1 MESKSRRRT
10 RFGEGQG
17 SNSKDLLVDA
27 DTKRTTKFSGG
38 TGLLALSLQTKGKL
52 SGIGKVEAEDTI
64 HVPRLPLKANL
75 PTSTPSKPPP
85 TRNESPWNTYTKLL
99 PVKMV
104 IVKKLAAKKI
114 PSDFA
119 KEIAKC
125 QHENLLSALEL
136 YKYEGSFFIITDY
149 TAATLKQIIGSSSRP
164 LNEIHIS
171 AICQQGSFPL
181 RVLHGMQHL
190 STFGLAHQKLN
201 SSRILFMPENPV
213 FPEKSGLVKIAHFD
227 ECQLVQLISARP
239 LGTIAFEMMEG
250 GSRPER
256 EDKLVLSHPEQWSPQ
271 ASNFLYAT
279 QWGTLKD
286 IEEHEFVNRDVSP
299 TVMVPFIEHAR
310 WDYVE
315 SLNLLKY

>member
-85 TRNESPWNTYTKLL
+85 TRNESPWNTYTKLRTL
-99 PVKMV
+99 ERGGEVTTACTCAVPVKMV

-181 RVLHGMQHL
+181 RV
-190 STFGLAHQKLN
+190 A
-201 SSRILFMPENPV
+201 I
-213 FPEKSGLVKIAHFD
+213 
-227 ECQLVQLISARP
+227 CP
-239 LGTIAFEMMEG
+239 LTSHRSYMACNIC
-250 GSRPER
+250 PH
-256 EDKLVLSHPEQWSPQ
+256 LVLLIKS
-271 ASNFLYAT
+271 
-279 QWGTLKD
+279 
-286 IEEHEFVNRDVSP
+286 
-299 TVMVPFIEHAR
+299 
-310 WDYVE
+310 
-315 SLNLLKY
+315 